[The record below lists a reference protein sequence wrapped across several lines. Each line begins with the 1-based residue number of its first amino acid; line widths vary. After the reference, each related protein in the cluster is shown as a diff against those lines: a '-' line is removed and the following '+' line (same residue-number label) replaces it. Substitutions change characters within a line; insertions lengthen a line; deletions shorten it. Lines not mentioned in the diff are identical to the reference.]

1 MAVIEQDMIRVNP
14 KPAFAAVLSISEAAS
29 QRLQSMMR
37 EKELN
42 GYGLRVFVSGGGCS
56 GMQYGMTF
64 DDEMRDGDTE
74 WEAFGLRMLVDPVS
88 ARYLRGATIDYQ
100 QDNMLAG
107 ALRSITPTPLRAVAA
122 ATRSA
127 PRMSRRRPSTRDM
140 TKGTPAAAAA
150 TAATARGAGCPSA
163 ADRPPRRRD
172 ICGCS
177 VGALMP
183 GSPLDNL
190 AIRRRATRS
199 AQTG

>member
-14 KPAFAAVLSISEAAS
+14 KPAFAPVLSISEAAS
-29 QRLQSMMR
+29 QRLQAMMR
-37 EKELN
+37 EKELD

-107 ALRSITPTPLRAVAA
+107 AFKIDNPNAQAS
-122 ATRSA
+122 
-127 PRMSRRRPSTRDM
+127 
-140 TKGTPAAAAA
+140 
-150 TAATARGAGCPSA
+150 
-163 ADRPPRRRD
+163 
-172 ICGCS
+172 CGCGHS
-177 VGALMP
+177 F
-183 GSPLDNL
+183 
-190 AIRRRATRS
+190 RAKDADS
-199 AQTG
+199 ADEYEGYDEGYAGGGCGHCGHG